1 MTIEDMQ
8 IRLNSL
14 EKVIK
19 EGFEKLNQSMTALE
33 SGFESDQERFDVL
46 EEHVVML
53 LDIIGD

>member
-1 MTIEDMQ
+1 MTNEEMQ

-19 EGFEKLNQSMTALE
+19 EGIEKLNLKMTAIE

-53 LDIIGD
+53 IDINRE